1 MLIPLSLLVKKY
13 NLKEKVNGVVHV
25 GGHIGEEVP
34 EYLSNEWNVIIFEP
48 QKSCFDKIIN
58 DNRVEKYNVALGPEK
73 KLVELHIAS
82 NNESSSILAPKT
94 HLIEH
99 PHISFNSKIIVEQDL
114 LDNYDTKN
122 FNFLNL
128 DVQGYELEVLKGAE
142 KTLSHIDYI
151 YTEVNTNHLYE
162 NCVLLDELDGW
173 LNTRGFERVAVSMT
187 KFNWG
192 DALYVKY

>member
-1 MLIPLSLLVKKY
+1 MLIPLNEIVDRLNIKNQIK
-13 NLKEKVNGVVHV
+13 GVIHV
-25 GGHIGEEVP
+25 GGHVGEEIP
-34 EYLSNEWNVIIFEP
+34 LYLAYDWDVIIFEP
-48 QKSCFDKIIN
+48 QKDCFDKILN
-58 DNRVEKYNVALGPEK
+58 NPKVKKYNVALGPEK
-73 KLVELHIAS
+73 KLVELYIAS

-99 PHISFNSKIIVEQDL
+99 PHISFNSKIKVDQDL

-142 KTLSHIDYI
+142 KTLSHVDYI
-151 YTEVNTNHLYE
+151 YTEVNTKHLYE
-162 NCVLLDELDGW
+162 NCVLLNELDEW
-173 LNTRGFERVAVSMT
+173 LNSRGFKRVAISMT
-187 KFNWG
+187 QFNWG